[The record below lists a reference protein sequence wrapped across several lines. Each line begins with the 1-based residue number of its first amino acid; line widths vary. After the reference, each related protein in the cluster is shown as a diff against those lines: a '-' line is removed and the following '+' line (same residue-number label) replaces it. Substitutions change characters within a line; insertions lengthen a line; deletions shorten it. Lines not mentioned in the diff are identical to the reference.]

1 MRTYNKRKLFTVFAA
16 TLCVLAVAL
25 VGTAS
30 AKSLY
35 VIDAINA
42 RPTPI
47 SVYNVNP
54 DGTLT
59 YQATDTVPRW
69 SGGAVGLAAWF
80 EIDPVTLKPTGEG
93 TLFVT
98 YEFTNRIQLVD
109 VKTML
114 NLGYIDVTGAYNMAG
129 IVYDSANDLV
139 YTVDRYTDD
148 LYVYSFDNILKTLTL
163 QGHYDLPGLVNSYTG
178 GAYGITLDEENDLLY
193 VGSRQTTVRYYNTSD
208 WSLAGSITVAHTAIN
223 VAVDVKENFL
233 YSGGG
238 FAYNY
243 YLDKYDLNTSATD
256 SVYIATGAGVMGL
269 GVDPDTGHVY
279 CTTGR
284 GHDDLRVYDS
294 SLALVQNVGQIGS
307 SPTGLV
313 ISKVGY
319 KPALSVEKDDGLTGC
334 VDTGDSVTYTITYE
348 NTGNI
353 DVNNA
358 VITDTLDAGVTFV
371 SVTGGGTYDPV
382 MHTVTWDL
390 GTVVQGESGSVLL
403 TVSVNAGTEGTT
415 LLNKCTIDSD
425 ETPPQTVTEYTDI
438 CEEIADLLAVEYRWG
453 EPAPGYSFANPPIFE
468 GWMDVRIE
476 NRGAGDAFN
485 VTGEIM
491 SWPINTTVPDTDV
504 TVGDI
509 PAGGSAW
516 SVDTFTTHVDMAY
529 PVDPCEEIFWRIEY
543 DDAAGVHHVVENVPE
558 FPPGEG
564 PPQCP

>member
-1 MRTYNKRKLFTVFAA
+1 MTNYNTKRFFTVFAA
-16 TLCVLAVAL
+16 TLCVLAVAMA
-25 VGTAS
+25 GTAS

-42 RPTPI
+42 SPTPI
-47 SVYNVNP
+47 SAYNVNP

-114 NLGYIDVTGAYNMAG
+114 DLGYVNVTGASNMAG
-129 IVYDSANDLV
+129 IVYDSDNDLV

-148 LYVYSFDNILKTLTL
+148 LYVYTFDNTLKTLTL
-163 QGHYDLPGLVNSYTG
+163 QGHYDLPGLVNSRTG
-178 GAYGITLDEENDLLY
+178 GAYGITLDEKNDLLY
-193 VGSRQTTVRYYNTSD
+193 VGSYQTTVRYYNTSD

-223 VAVDVKENFL
+223 VAVDVKKNLL

-238 FAYNY
+238 WAYNY
-243 YLDKYDLNTSATD
+243 YLDKYNLNTSATD
-256 SVYIATGAGVMGL
+256 SVYIASGAGVMGL
-269 GVDPDTGHVY
+269 GVDPDAGYVY
-279 CTTGR
+279 CTTGY
-284 GHDDLRVYDS
+284 GYDDLRVYDS
-294 SLALVQNVGQIGS
+294 SLALVQNVGWIGN

-319 KPALSVEKDDGLTGC
+319 KPALSVEKDDGVTGC
-334 VDTGDSVTYTITYE
+334 VDAGDSVTYTITYE
-348 NTGNI
+348 NTGNV

-358 VITDTLDAGVTFV
+358 VITDTLDAGLTFV
-371 SVTGGGTYDPV
+371 SVTGGGIYDSV

-390 GTVVQGESGSVLL
+390 GTVVQGGSGSVLL

-415 LLNKCTIDSD
+415 LLNYCTIGSD
-425 ETPPQTVTEYTDI
+425 ETPSQTVTEYTDV
-438 CEEIADLLAVEYRWG
+438 CEALPYLCPDEYRWG
-453 EPAPGYSFANPPIFE
+453 DPAPGCSYVNWPIFE
-468 GWMDVRIE
+468 SWTEVHFV
-476 NRGAGDAFN
+476 NSGAGDAYN
-485 VTGEIM
+485 VTATI
-491 SWPINTTVPDTDV
+491 SYTPVNV
-504 TVGDI
+504 TVVDGDVALGDI

-516 SVDTFTTHVDMAY
+516 SVGDTFTLEVDMNN
-529 PVDPCEEIFWRIEY
+529 PQDPNEGIEWRVEY
-543 DDAAGVHHVVENVPE
+543 DDVAGVHHVVENVPE
-558 FPPGEG
+558 FCPPG
-564 PPQCP
+564 